1 MSPLCAVYQ
10 QLMLRGT
17 KDHQFLFLL
26 NLCPSQQA
34 TKLDPMG
41 KSHSF
46 PSVTLNTRRRNYQY
60 GILRH
65 INKYEQNN
73 MLKHFFPLYVMFFIK
88 NLQ

>member
-1 MSPLCAVYQ
+1 MVFSYQHFEEQLLLESLVKSCENVTLPPCAVYQ

-17 KDHQFLFLL
+17 KDHQFWFLL

-46 PSVTLNTRRRNYQY
+46 LSVTLNTRRRKCQY
-60 GILRH
+60 G
-65 INKYEQNN
+65 NEY
-73 MLKHFFPLYVMFFIK
+73 
-88 NLQ
+88 

>member
-1 MSPLCAVYQ
+1 MKNVTIPLCAVYQ

-65 INKYEQNN
+65 INKYEQ
-73 MLKHFFPLYVMFFIK
+73 IK
-88 NLQ
+88 YAETFLSVICNVFH